1 MYKSENKSEGSS
13 FFSYGGNYIYYMEK
27 IFDAASLNLLWLLCC
42 LPVVTIGASMAAFY
56 ATFHKQTVKREG
68 NITKIF
74 FKSFASNFKPS
85 LGLWAILAAVI
96 FVFQLNL
103 GIVYAKMEGNAAVF
117 MLLLYGVCL
126 FFAIGTVIYAFPAL
140 SRFDMPAGWILKVSI
155 YMCFRHLPRT
165 ILLVAVT
172 AVGFLA
178 VRQCFP
184 LILILP
190 ASLNGLYHYLIEPVL
205 KEHLPKS

>member
-13 FFSYGGNYIYYMEK
+13 FFPYGGNYIYYMEK
-27 IFDAASLNLLWLLCC
+27 IFDAAALNLLWLLCC
-42 LPVVTIGASMAAFY
+42 LPVVTVGASMAAFY

-126 FFAIGTVIYAFPAL
+126 FFAIGTAIYAFPAL
-140 SRFDMPAGWILKVSI
+140 SRFDMPAGWILK
-155 YMCFRHLPRT
+155 
-165 ILLVAVT
+165 VAVT

-190 ASLNGLYHYLIEPVL
+190 VSLNGLYHYLIEPAL